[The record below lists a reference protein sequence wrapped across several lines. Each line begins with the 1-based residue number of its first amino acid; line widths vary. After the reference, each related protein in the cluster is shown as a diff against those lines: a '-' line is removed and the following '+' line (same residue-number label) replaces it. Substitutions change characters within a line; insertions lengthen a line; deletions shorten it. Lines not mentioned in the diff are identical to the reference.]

1 MNYLKLEDIKK
12 QLNIDT
18 EFTDDDDYLQHLGDV
33 AESIVS
39 RHIDYDLSELAAV
52 DTVTSYSYIPSPV
65 YQACLLMVGN
75 LYANRESISFTSPS
89 KMPFSFEYL
98 LATYKNRTNFRS

>member
-1 MNYLKLEDIKK
+1 MKYLTLEDIKK

-18 EFTDDDDYLQHLGDV
+18 EFTEDDNYLTSLGDV

-39 RHIDYDLSELAAV
+39 RHIDYDLDKLLEDNVL
-52 DTVTSYSYIPSPV
+52 PSPI

-75 LYANRESISFTSPS
+75 LYANRESISFTSPY

-98 LATYKNRTNFRS
+98 LATYKNRSRFSS